1 MIIITTGIQFG
12 YDKKVCEFFHNLI
25 IIDNHYQ
32 LDKRQNPT
40 KVGFLQMCVD
50 RILQCPRFFD
60 QFRHIL
66 LNCRKL
72 D

>member
-1 MIIITTGIQFG
+1 MILITTGLQFR
-12 YDKKVCEFFHNLI
+12 YDKKVCEFFHKLI

-32 LDKRQNPT
+32 LDIRQNPT
-40 KVGFLQMCVD
+40 KVGFLQTYVN
-50 RILQCPRFFD
+50 RILQFPRFFD